1 MMYMQYY
8 ISILPCLEFVV
19 VERIVYVL
27 LGHAELNELYFVELA
42 RSCCYV
48 RLVHHAFGGRDRN
61 ERQIESG
68 VIVSGCKVIKF
79 SRATARLVVFK

>member
-1 MMYMQYY
+1 MQYY

-19 VERIVYVL
+19 FERIVFVL

-68 VIVSGCKVIKF
+68 VIVLVAKLSSF
-79 SRATARLVVFK
+79 LEQPRAW